1 MSDTSR
7 PPLKVVAAVIR
18 RNDGR
23 ILIARR
29 PTHLDQGGLWEF
41 PGGKREPGE
50 ARLEALARELDEELG
65 IDVHRGTP
73 LLRLE
78 HRYPDKDVQLDIW
91 EIAQWRGEPSGREAQ
106 TIRWIAAG
114 ELGNFKFPA
123 ANTTIITAARL
134 PRLLIMPS
142 AAFVARGNFIE
153 MLEGYLRSGLTAF
166 VLPDCAPP
174 TREACA
180 VLAKEYEATIHL
192 AVPAGGA
199 VLPDGL
205 GLHLNAADLSRAA
218 ELRQGPRVS
227 SGLSASV
234 ATVGDF
240 RSAREIGADW
250 IVLNGAQGRLLRDL
264 PPALRSAIE
273 AEKVPIYKSATFDLC
288 EYSDALRDGFQ
299 GPVVTDPGSEMT
311 PEALAETFR
320 RSLAR
325 ASVGL

>member
-7 PPLKVVAAVIR
+7 PALKVVAAVIR

-50 ARLEALARELDEELG
+50 ARLAALARELDEELG
-65 IDVHRGTP
+65 IDVRRGTP
-73 LLRLE
+73 LLSLE
-78 HRYPDKDVQLDIW
+78 HPYPDKDVHLDIW

-106 TIRWIAAG
+106 TIRWIAAR

-123 ANTTIITAARL
+123 ANTTIITAAHL
-134 PRLLIMPS
+134 PRLLIMLS
-142 AAFVARGNFIE
+142 AAFVARGNFIQT
-153 MLEGYLRSGLTAF
+153 LEGYLRSGFTAF
-166 VLPDCAPP
+166 VLPACAPP

-192 AVPAGGA
+192 ADPAGGA
-199 VLPDGL
+199 ALPDGL
-205 GLHLNAADLSRAA
+205 GLHLNAADLSRAVECIQEA
-218 ELRQGPRVS
+218 PAP

-234 ATVGDF
+234 ATMEDF
-240 RSAREIGADW
+240 YRAREIGADW
-250 IVLNGAQGRLLRDL
+250 IVLSGAQGKLLRDL
-264 PPALRSAIE
+264 SSDLRSTVE
-273 AEKVPIYKSATFDLC
+273 AEKVPTYKSATFDSD
-288 EYSDALRDGFQ
+288 EYADALRDGFQ

-325 ASVGL
+325 ASVVL